1 VEDLKLKLSDLSVH
15 GNEIEDVDD
24 GIVFKIEP
32 PNWFSI
38 RVDNSILNDS
48 KMKIN
53 LNDFKQEPI
62 DLSVR
67 VIPTK
72 INVEWDFNG
81 KEERN

>member
-1 VEDLKLKLSDLSVH
+1 MEDLKLKLSDLSVH
-15 GNEIEDVDD
+15 GNRIEDVDD

-53 LNDFKQEPI
+53 LNDFYQEPI

-72 INVEWDFNG
+72 IKVDWEFNG
-81 KEERN
+81 KDERN